1 MTDNA
6 PGWQSD
12 PTGRFE
18 HRYWDGSQWTDNVA
32 DAGVASTDPFE
43 ASGPGLDETAAEA
56 PVADGTA
63 APSDAAWEAPT
74 EESQPVAPGDTT
86 AAWPTSPPPP
96 AYTPP
101 AAATGPD
108 EPAGGGSK
116 RGLLIGGGILA
127 VVLLAIGA
135 FLLLGGDDEDDEV
148 RTEAIAQLRELG
160 LSEDDAE
167 CMADGLID
175 ELGADALDGADM
187 SSEPTEE
194 QLAAFVETTEEC
206 DIDPSAVTGGDAD
219 DRSDDDSDDS
229 DSDSDGD
236 GTYGSDPELDALYDA
251 CEGGDFEACDQLY
264 LDSPSGSEYEEF
276 ADSCGNRN
284 EPAGYCVDVHGDGDG
299 DDSDASDL
307 GEVPDDFSSVFEG
320 MGLSDEQ
327 SECLVEKFTELGD
340 EIDEEA
346 AMSAMFD
353 FFEECDIDPAE
364 LGSN

>member
-6 PGWQSD
+6 PGWQTD

-32 DAGVASTDPFE
+32 NAGVASNDPFE
-43 ASGPGLDETAAEA
+43 PSGSGVDDTAAEA
-56 PVADGTA
+56 PIADSPD
-63 APSDAAWEAPT
+63 APADSAWDAPT
-74 EESQPVAPGDTT
+74 EAQPVAPVDTT

-101 AAATGPD
+101 AAAGGPV

-116 RGLLIGGGILA
+116 RALLIGGGILA
-127 VVLLAIGA
+127 LVIVAIGA

-148 RTEAIAQLRELG
+148 RTETVAQLRELG

-187 SSEPTEE
+187 NSEPSDE
-194 QLAAFVETTEEC
+194 QLAAFVEATEEC
-206 DIDPSAVTGGDAD
+206 DIDPSAVAGDDED
-219 DRSDDDSDDS
+219 DADDSDDS
-229 DSDSDGD
+229 DSGSDGD
-236 GTYGSDPELDALYDA
+236 GTYGSDSELDALYDA
-251 CEGGDFEACDQLY
+251 CEEGDFEACDQLY

-284 EPAGYCVDVHGDGDG
+284 EPAGYCVDVHGDGES
-299 DDSDASDL
+299 SDASDL
-307 GEVPDDFSSVFEG
+307 GDLGELPDDFSSIFEG
-320 MGLSDEQ
+320 MGLTEEQ
-327 SECLVEKFTELGD
+327 SECLVEKLTKLG
-340 EIDEEA
+340 EEMEEEE

-353 FFEECDIDPAE
+353 FFEDCGIDPSE
-364 LGSN
+364 LGAN